1 MTYQRMP
8 ASTIR
13 FKVGDVVRPVQGSHD
28 IKRRVCFDGTT
39 TAVVAEIVGSTIFI
53 DDVLNGRCA
62 VTAETINLENK

>member
-13 FKVGDVVRPVQGSHD
+13 FKVGDVVRPVQGAHD
-28 IKRRVCFDGTT
+28 IKRRVCFDGNT

-53 DDVLNGRCA
+53 DDVLNGWCG

>member
-53 DDVLNGRCA
+53 DDVLNGWCG
-62 VTAETINLENK
+62 VTAETINLEQ